1 MFSEIPYSVFWLVI
15 AVVLGIIEA
24 ATLGLVTI
32 WFAIGALFAMVF
44 AMVGLPLSV
53 QLIVFIISSS
63 ILLYFTKPILKK
75 YLKVKLQKTNADRA
89 VGEIGIVIE
98 EIDPV
103 LGKGQVKVR
112 GQIWSART
120 VDNQGIAVDEKVE
133 VQEIS
138 GVKLIVKKVED

>member
-1 MFSEIPYSVFWLVI
+1 MFSEISYSVIWLVI

-32 WFAIGALFAMVF
+32 WFTIGALFAMVF
-44 AMVGLPLSV
+44 AMVGLPLPV
-53 QLIVFIISSS
+53 QLIAFIISSS

-120 VDNQGIAVDEKVE
+120 VGNQGIAVNEKVE

-138 GVKLIVKKVED
+138 GAKLIVKKVED